1 MNSDLGYTVLLCSV
15 LVPGEFFFMKKNHE
29 RSHWALCFGVLGA
42 LTLGGAVLVSAPQK
56 AEAQQPP
63 AANNGVAQFNRT
75 CGRCHPNGNEDTG
88 PDLHNLNKTEAEMT
102 KIIRSGS
109 KRMKAIAPAKLSNAD
124 LTKVMVFLRSLH
136 AVR

>member
-1 MNSDLGYTVLLCSV
+1 
-15 LVPGEFFFMKKNHE
+15 MKKNHE

-63 AANNGVAQFNRT
+63 AANNGVAQFNRV
-75 CGRCHPNGNEDTG
+75 CGRCHPNGGEDTG
-88 PDLHNLNKTEAEMT
+88 PDLHNLNKTEADMT

-109 KRMKAIAPAKLSNAD
+109 KRMKAIPPAKLSNAD